1 MVHNAVRFLQ
11 FPDKE
16 WKPGATSEV
25 LSFNR
30 QKIGLPG
37 CFVDTP
43 IRPLIS
49 KSVVRLR
56 SCRFFQFLE
65 LIYVSMLVSDIE
77 GTS

>member
-1 MVHNAVRFLQ
+1 MPLMFCFLQ

-43 IRPLIS
+43 LRPLIS

-56 SCRFFQFLE
+56 SCRFSE